1 MVGVAL
7 AIGVPG
13 SVPAAADPPQGT
25 ATAAVLTRSVP
36 VGLTVQDLVRT
47 STSVLALGTAGGRV
61 VVARLDPGTLRVTAK
76 AYLPESQHDGLLT
89 AARGRVLLAV
99 SGPHPRL
106 VVLRERDLGLVEE
119 VALRGQP
126 SFGANVAGVGDMAV
140 VGLLQGGVVAVDLHR
155 ARVAHS
161 ARLEGTDV
169 NVAAATGSVVAV
181 AAGTDQIGL
190 DPFVLDPTTLAVR
203 RRAAT
208 HVGYVQGMVGRDDT
222 VWVTGAG
229 GPTFVAGTPVD
240 LSGGRRVQATVG
252 NQIPHGVIY
261 VPGEHTRLGRPQ
273 RAYLLRPAQRTV
285 PRLQPGCH
293 DQAARGRAA
302 PGAHRGRHQ
311 RPGLDTD
318 RPLRQDLTR
327 TLGRRSQPT
336 PSSESPTGGSR
347 RRRRRAPGIRAQ
359 VSSAA

>member
-1 MVGVAL
+1 VRVVGVVGVAL

-13 SVPAAADPPQGT
+13 GGPAAGDPPQGT
-25 ATAAVLTRSVP
+25 ATAVVLVRSVP
-36 VGLTVQDLVRT
+36 VGFTVQDLVRT

-61 VVARLDPGTLRVTAK
+61 VVVRLDPGSLRVTAK

-126 SFGANVAGVGDMAV
+126 SFGANVAGVGDVAV
-140 VGLLQGGVVAVDLHR
+140 VGLLQGGVVSVDLRR

-208 HVGYVQGMVGRDDT
+208 RVGYVQGMVGRDDT

-261 VPGEHTRLGRPQ
+261 VPGEHTVWVAPNGLTCFDRRSGRFL
-273 RAYLLRPAQRTV
+273 ASS
-285 PRLQPGCH
+285 
-293 DQAARGRAA
+293 
-302 PGAHRGRHQ
+302 PGAMTRLPVVEPHRV
-311 RPGLDTD
+311 
-318 RPLRQDLTR
+318 LT
-327 TLGRRSQPT
+327 TAGTSVQVWT
-336 PSSESPTGGSR
+336 PTGR
-347 RRRRRAPGIRAQ
+347 CAKT
-359 VSSAA
+359 